1 MEKEEIEGNR
11 IKWGKVWKRCWEPT
25 VKGNESTEVEQ
36 SGRNRKEENSAG
48 GKGERT
54 GNE

>member
-36 SGRNRKEENSAG
+36 RKEQEG
-48 GKGERT
+48 REQCGREGRT
-54 GNE
+54 HWK